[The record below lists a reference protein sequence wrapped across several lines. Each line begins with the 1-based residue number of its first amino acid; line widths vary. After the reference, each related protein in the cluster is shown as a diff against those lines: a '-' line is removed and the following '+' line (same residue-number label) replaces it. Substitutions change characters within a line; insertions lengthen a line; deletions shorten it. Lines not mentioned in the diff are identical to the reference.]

1 MKEEAEMCPADK
13 KPDISKVDPIPCNPH
28 QCQKYAW
35 KSVEGVCSVSCGKGK
50 NLATKN
56 RFTNDIFCIRLPNSF
71 QLGDVV
77 SLFRNLLGV
86 SKRVQTFV
94 GLRNKGTRPIV
105 KTEV

>member
-50 NLATKN
+50 NLVTY
-56 RFTNDIFCIRLPNSF
+56 
-71 QLGDVV
+71 
-77 SLFRNLLGV
+77 
-86 SKRVQTFV
+86 
-94 GLRNKGTRPIV
+94 
-105 KTEV
+105 